1 MGNSIFSIIQC
12 ASIKDDYYT
21 LYTYKRKKTKPE
33 IDYELEKKRTIS
45 FSELDDNLKCDYQWN
60 SHNETWE
67 IYSN

>member
-33 IDYELEKKRTIS
+33 INYELEKKRTIS
-45 FSELDDNLKCDYQWN
+45 FSELDERLKDNYLWN

-67 IYSN
+67 IIYN